1 MNRPPHIH
9 AMKKHLRHYYYAL
22 LAAALFLPA
31 SPAMAQIQSQTEI
44 GSLQRV
50 TERLF
55 NVLLIFFPAV
65 AVIYLALSGYRYI
78 IAQGQPDLI
87 EKAKKSL
94 TYAIFGAIIAFGS
107 VLIISVVGHALGFT
121 TGLKI

>member
-1 MNRPPHIH
+1 
-9 AMKKHLRHYYYAL
+9 MKKHLRHYYYAL

-31 SPAMAQIQSQTEI
+31 SPAMAQIQSQSGITFEE
-44 GSLQRV
+44 GLQGV
-50 TERLF
+50 VERLF
-55 NVLLIFFPAV
+55 NVLLIFFPAI

-121 TGLKI
+121 TGLNI